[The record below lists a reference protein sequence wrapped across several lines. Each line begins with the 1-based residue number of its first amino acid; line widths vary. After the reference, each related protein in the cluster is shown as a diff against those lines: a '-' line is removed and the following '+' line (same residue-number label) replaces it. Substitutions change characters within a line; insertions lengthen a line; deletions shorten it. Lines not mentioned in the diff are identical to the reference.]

1 MFSIREIIDIAIK
14 IEKNGESFYREAM
27 EKVSNPA
34 LKPVLLFLADQE
46 HEHVLW
52 FEKLK
57 DKTKAAEGEQK
68 VAEIGE
74 AMLQNLVGDQTF
86 SLDDADLSGLDT
98 VASLI
103 ELAIELEKDTILF
116 YQMLQTFIEDSA
128 TLKEL
133 NEIIAEE
140 SRHIEILREYEG
152 WKTFHLTAVFEE
164 FNILL
169 TNMLAIVFA
178 NDTVNIPLCKVFS
191 DGK

>member
-14 IEKNGESFYREAM
+14 IEKNGESFYREAL

-46 HEHVLW
+46 HDHVQW

-57 DKTKAAEGEQK
+57 HKLKTAGGEQK
-68 VAEIGE
+68 VTEIGE
-74 AMLQNLVGDQTF
+74 AMLQNLIGDQTF
-86 SLDDADLSGLDT
+86 SLDDADLSELDT
-98 VASLI
+98 VEGLI

-116 YQMLQTFIEDSA
+116 YQMLQAFIEDSD
-128 TLKEL
+128 TLEEL

-152 WKTFHLTAVFEE
+152 
-164 FNILL
+164 
-169 TNMLAIVFA
+169 
-178 NDTVNIPLCKVFS
+178 
-191 DGK
+191 